1 MSNNPYPKL
10 TEEDTLM
17 TIKVPFQWVHEGST
31 EMKDT
36 ISELIKVANVMQAFA
51 RVEFPHEEN

>member
-1 MSNNPYPKL
+1 MSNPYPKL
-10 TEEDTLM
+10 AEEETAM

-36 ISELIKVANVMQAFA
+36 IRELIKVANVMQAFA
-51 RVEFPHEEN
+51 RVEFPLEEK